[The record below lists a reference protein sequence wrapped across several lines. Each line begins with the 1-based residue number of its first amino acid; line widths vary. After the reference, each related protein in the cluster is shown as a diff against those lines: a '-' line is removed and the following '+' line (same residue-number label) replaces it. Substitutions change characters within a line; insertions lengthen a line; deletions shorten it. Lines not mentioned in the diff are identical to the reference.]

1 MWGCDSN
8 YQCTRMALL
17 LTMLRRDVCNSIDRT
32 VKHYA
37 VGTVDKMLN
46 YFIFIYSVY
55 IKFIK

>member
-8 YQCTRMALL
+8 YQCTRMVLL

-46 YFIFIYSVY
+46 YFIFIYCLYKVY
-55 IKFIK
+55 